1 MLTPVPYVAFLTLD
15 ETAAAKVAAKAR
27 KQANERVRDQRA
39 ADKKVKDA
47 AAAMTKRA
55 KVDVNE
61 EEMRREAWVHIG
73 SEVSHE
79 AGCRLRMMGLAL
91 PIESVGTTGV
101 RIHCGCNVSRRPTC
115 DVPTPYPPSAP
126 PSVEI
131 TVDTI

>member
-1 MLTPVPYVAFLTLD
+1 MTLD

>member
-1 MLTPVPYVAFLTLD
+1 VLTPVLYVAFLTLD

-27 KQANERVRDQRA
+27 KQANERVREQRA

-61 EEMRREAWVHIG
+61 EEMRREAWVDIG

-91 PIESVGTTGV
+91 PIESVGTSGV
-101 RIHCGCNVSRRPTC
+101 GINCGCNVSRRRTS
-115 DVPTPYPPSAP
+115 DVPTSYPPSASA
-126 PSVEI
+126 SVQM